1 MASTSPD
8 LEDLHSLIRS
18 RRSCL
23 RIDAVTDVPQ
33 ALLAKLC
40 ELATWAPNHYRT
52 NPWQFAVLTGD
63 GRDKLG
69 ETIAHA
75 MANEGAPESSVAKTR
90 TKYRRGAAI
99 VMVGCAP
106 GVDDLQTLEN
116 HHAVAAGVQN
126 LLLGAH
132 AAGLNALW
140 GSVSTPTDESLLEF
154 AGFVPDTY
162 VVGAVY
168 LGWPTDSC
176 AASTRQAPTIR
187 WISE

>member
-1 MASTSPD
+1 M
-8 LEDLHSLIRS
+8 
-18 RRSCL
+18 
-23 RIDAVTDVPQ
+23 
-33 ALLAKLC
+33 
-40 ELATWAPNHYRT
+40 
-52 NPWQFAVLTGD
+52 
-63 GRDKLG
+63 
-69 ETIAHA
+69 
-75 MANEGAPESSVAKTR
+75 
-90 TKYRRGAAI
+90 
-99 VMVGCAP
+99 
-106 GVDDLQTLEN
+106 DDLQTLEN

-140 GSVSTPTDESLLEF
+140 GSVSTPTDVSLLEF